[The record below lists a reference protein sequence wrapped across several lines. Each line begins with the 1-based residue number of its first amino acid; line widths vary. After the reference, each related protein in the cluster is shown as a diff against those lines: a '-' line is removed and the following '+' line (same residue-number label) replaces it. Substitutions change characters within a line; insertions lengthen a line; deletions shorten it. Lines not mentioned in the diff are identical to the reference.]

1 MAFLTKEQ
9 KDALGPFL
17 HIGIFL
23 IAVSFGMAVNT
34 LALEG
39 REPAAAGL
47 WSSNR
52 GTIIWIHNV
61 AACGAVSH
69 LCFRVRNRECP
80 QPVKTPR

>member
-34 LALEG
+34 LAGGPKVPVISEF
-39 REPAAAGL
+39 AG
-47 WSSNR
+47 
-52 GTIIWIHNV
+52 IILGVVSALVIHKQL
-61 AACGAVSH
+61 S
-69 LCFRVRNRECP
+69 R
-80 QPVKTPR
+80 